1 MSACAKAEVLNHL
14 PDAEFEHQPLVLVV
28 EDDPVMRGLIVDIL
42 ENTDAR
48 VVPLGSSAEA
58 MDFIENQEVAVVVTD
73 LRMPRIDGMA
83 VLQFARKCNS
93 LTQIIMVTGH
103 ATVESAVESLKAGA
117 FEYVCK
123 PFENIALRHTVEL
136 ALSVWKLSHE
146 NLRLRER
153 NEAYQDGDVMIGCSE
168 PMKAVERLINAASGY
183 DCSVLIS
190 GHSGCGKELVAH
202 KIHLR
207 SSRRNARFVAL
218 NCAAIPEQIIE
229 SELFG
234 YQKGA
239 FTGADKAKPGL
250 FESADGGTLFLD
262 EINNAPLSLQAKLLR
277 VLQDSTFYRL
287 GDTEPRR
294 VDVRFIAASN
304 RDIPELISDGLFRE
318 DLYYRLR
325 VIEISLPPLSS
336 RRSDIPL
343 LANYFIQKFTKRF
356 NKPIKGMS
364 TQVLGALMR
373 YRWPGNVRELENAIQ
388 RAIIL
393 TPNTLIDV
401 DSLAPEI
408 LGGPEVSRR
417 ALDQIQPQTLEE
429 MEIYFIRKTLRETDG
444 DRTLCAEI
452 LGIDK
457 STLWRK
463 MKRYNIQETG

>member
-1 MSACAKAEVLNHL
+1 MTAHSVSVHSAARESDGIA
-14 PDAEFEHQPLVLVV
+14 QRPLIVVV
-28 EDDPVMRGLIVDIL
+28 EDDSAMRGLIVDIL
-42 ENTDAR
+42 ESVDAR
-48 VVPLGSSAEA
+48 VVSFGSSEEA
-58 MDFIENQEVAVVVTD
+58 LDFIENQEVALVVTD
-73 LRMPRIDGMA
+73 LRMPRINGMS

-93 LTQIIMVTGH
+93 LTQVILVTGH

-123 PFENIALRHTVEL
+123 PFENVELRHTVEL
-136 ALSVWKLSHE
+136 ALSVWALNHE
-146 NLRLRER
+146 NLRLRAR
-153 NEAYQDGDVMIGCSE
+153 NEAYQDGDVIIGSSE
-168 PMKAVERLINAASGY
+168 PMKAVDRLINAAAGY
-183 DCSVLIS
+183 DCAVLIS

-202 KIHLR
+202 QIHLR
-207 SSRRNARFVAL
+207 SARRDSRFVAL

-239 FTGADKAKPGL
+239 FTGAEKAKPGL

-304 RDIPELISDGLFRE
+304 KDIPDLIGEGVFRE

-325 VIEISLPPLSS
+325 VIEIPLPSLSS

-343 LANYFIQKFTKRF
+343 LANYFIQKFAQRF
-356 NKPIKGMS
+356 NKPIKGMT

-373 YRWPGNVRELENAIQ
+373 YSWPGNVRELENVIQ

-393 TPNTLIDV
+393 TPSALIDL
-401 DSLAPEI
+401 DSLAPEVM
-408 LGGPEVSRR
+408 GGSDISGR
-417 ALDQIQPQTLEE
+417 AIEQMQPQTLEE
-429 MEIYFIRKTLRETDG
+429 VEIYFIRKTLRETDG
-444 DRTLCAEI
+444 DKGLCAEI

-463 MKRYNIQETG
+463 MKRYNIQEKG